1 MNIKYWLYRLL
12 LWHSKQGRRL
22 NEVVDGLA
30 ILSASFVLLL
40 LLYQFGFNLPV
51 AVREQMTS
59 LNRVLLL
66 VGGFFSLGR
75 FLVSF
80 FDEGAKRWREQMWA
94 FLVMVVCLV
103 TYLVPVYFPSFLPAS
118 WRYVDFVVLLL
129 IAVFELVRNGV
140 AWISKEVSPTWL
152 FAGSFLILILV
163 GAGLLMLPRSTQM
176 PITFFQAFF
185 TSTSAVC
192 VTGLTVV
199 DTDVAFTPFGQFII
213 MILFQLGG
221 IGVMTFTSFFALFF
235 SGQSSFQNQLV
246 IKDMVSADNLGDL
259 FRTIR
264 QIVVVTIV
272 IEAFGAWLIY
282 NSLMETGLFSVADA
296 LMYALFHS
304 ISAFCNAGF
313 STFQGNLANAA
324 LVGNNSFYWVVAG
337 LVILGGI
344 GFPLQANLLA
354 WIRYRLRKIYFSW
367 LKRPAELPF
376 KSHLVTLNSRI
387 IIYTTIVLLLVGT
400 LLLFFTESNA
410 SLRGL
415 GFWER
420 LTNAFFWSVTPRT
433 AGFNALGMEQ
443 LSELSVLLIILL
455 MWIGASPMS
464 TGGGIKTTTLALAWL
479 NMKAVLQQDQHIDMN
494 RRQIHQQSVS
504 RAFAV
509 IFISLLI
516 LAVSSGVMKFL
527 EPDKPLVSLLFECCS
542 ALSTVGLS
550 LNMTASLSQPS
561 QAILIVLMFVG
572 RIGIL
577 SFLMSFWH
585 GRRFKGYRY
594 PSEVVM
600 V

>member
-30 ILSASFVLLL
+30 ILSASFVILL
-40 LLYQFGFNLPV
+40 LLYQFGFNLPL

-59 LNRVLLL
+59 LNRVLLI
-66 VGGFFSLGR
+66 VGGFFSLVR
-75 FLVSF
+75 FLISF
-80 FDEGAKRWREQMWA
+80 FDEGEKRRKEQIWA
-94 FLVMVVCLV
+94 FLVMAVCMV
-103 TYLVPVYFPSFLPAS
+103 AYFVPEFFSSIPDAS

-129 IAVFELVRNGV
+129 IAVFELIRNGV
-140 AWISKEVSPTWL
+140 AWISKEISPTWL

-163 GAGLLMLPRSTQM
+163 GAGLLMLPRSTQV

-213 MILFQLGG
+213 LILIQLGG

-235 SGQSSFQNQLV
+235 SGQSSFQNQLI
-246 IKDMVSADNLGDL
+246 IKDIVSADNLGDL

-264 QIVVVTIV
+264 RIVVVTII
-272 IEAFGAWLIY
+272 IEACGAWLIHR
-282 NSLMETGLFSVADA
+282 A
-296 LMYALFHS
+296 LVQSGNFTSGESIMTAVFHS
-304 ISAFCNAGF
+304 VSAFCNAGF
-313 STFQGNLANAA
+313 STFQGNLANAS
-324 LVGNNSFYWVVAG
+324 LIGNNSLY
-337 LVILGGI
+337 LVIAVLIILGGI
-344 GFPLQANLLA
+344 GFPLQANLIA
-354 WIRYRLRKIYFSW
+354 WVRYRIRKIYYSW
-367 LKRPAELPF
+367 QKRPSEVRF
-376 KSHLVTLNSRI
+376 RSHLVTLNSRI
-387 IIYTTIVLLLVGT
+387 IIYTTGVLVVFGT
-400 LLLFFTESNA
+400 LLLFFTENHG
-410 SLRGL
+410 SLKGL
-415 GFWER
+415 GYWDQ
-420 LTNAFFWSVTPRT
+420 LVGAFFWSVTPRT

-443 LSELSVLLIILL
+443 LSELSVLLIIIL

-479 NMKAVLQQDQHIDMN
+479 NVKAVLRQDPHIDMN

-509 IFISLLI
+509 IAVSLMI

-527 EPDKPLVSLLFECCS
+527 EPEVPLVSLLFECCS

-550 LNMTASLSQPS
+550 LNLTSTLSQPS
-561 QAILIVLMFVG
+561 QAILVALMFIG

-577 SFLMSFWH
+577 SFIMSFWH
-585 GRRFKGYRY
+585 GQKFKGYSY
-594 PSEVVM
+594 PREVVM